1 MRDGEDL
8 RRRLGAVGVEL
19 PTEIIELVA
28 KAAGVLLGALDDL
41 LVLDVGDAEPFD
53 PGLRLPA
60 DA

>member
-19 PTEIIELVA
+19 PAEITALVT
-28 KAAGVLLGALDDL
+28 KAAGMLLGALDDL

-53 PGLRLPA
+53 PTLRLPA